1 MLVFEK
7 VEEAVDIV
15 YHVLVAQESLF
26 LKFKET
32 CRRLIRA
39 SFSFCFGEFFSNLL
53 SWGFP

>member
-32 CRRLIRA
+32 CRRFIRA
-39 SFSFCFGEFFSNLL
+39 SLL
-53 SWGFP
+53 FWLW